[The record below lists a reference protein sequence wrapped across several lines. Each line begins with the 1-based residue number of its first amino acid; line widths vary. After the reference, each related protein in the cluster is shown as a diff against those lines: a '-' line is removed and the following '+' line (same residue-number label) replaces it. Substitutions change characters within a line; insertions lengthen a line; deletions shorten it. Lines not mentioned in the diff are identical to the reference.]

1 MEIARAADSQIIHK
15 PMDLSRVVET
25 NGPGWTGSLT
35 TSTRCSVSSG
45 HQRHALAAPRIPAW
59 IIADANDGVFLAEK
73 LVNKLL
79 PRLKHEAAL
88 KEIYLERHAE

>member
-1 MEIARAADSQIIHK
+1 MSTLALFR
-15 PMDLSRVVET
+15 
-25 NGPGWTGSLT
+25 SLHRPT
-35 TSTRCSVSSG
+35 DR
-45 HQRHALAAPRIPAW
+45 RHAD
-59 IIADANDGVFLAEK
+59 IADANDGVFLAEK

>member
-1 MEIARAADSQIIHK
+1 MCLQ
-15 PMDLSRVVET
+15 SRCVDHDTER
-25 NGPGWTGSLT
+25 PTGGT
-35 TSTRCSVSSG
+35 
-45 HQRHALAAPRIPAW
+45 Q